1 MGKNGNEKINGIYKD
16 DLPWKGQF
24 ENYYYSNGTI
34 AQEYIEYY
42 ESGQKKIEGS
52 YINNKKSGE
61 WSEWYENGKQK
72 YVGNYLNNQKHGRW
86 IEWDISGNEIINGE
100 YKNGQKWQGR
110 FGKIII

>member
-1 MGKNGNEKINGIYKD
+1 MQTYYRYKNGCQYYEQFKKSGKWVEWEKNGKEKINGIYKN

-52 YINNKKSGE
+52 YINNKKNGE
-61 WSEWYENGKQK
+61 WSEWYENGNKKQAFSVLSNF
-72 YVGNYLNNQKHGRW
+72 YDN
-86 IEWDISGNEIINGE
+86 EW
-100 YKNGQKWQGR
+100 
-110 FGKIII
+110 